1 MKLLTLACLLFCSSI
16 LCAQVTQF
24 PAVSAAYYSNIGEY
38 PDKEANAVVLLET
51 GKTHLDISD
60 QDNALRVFHNY
71 KARIKILSQE
81 GFDQANITIPL
92 YAFGKQFEYV
102 TAITGKTYNLENGRI
117 TETLLD
123 KKNII
128 TENQSEFLKLTKVTL
143 PNIQIGSI
151 IEIEYS
157 LVSPDIMNFRSWQF
171 QTDIPKIRSEYN
183 VRIPAITNYNVTLKG
198 GGKLEN
204 TKSKR
209 ENDCFVFN
217 GQRIACSNI
226 TYSMN
231 SIPAFQEEAFMLA
244 AKNYIAAINFELV
257 EIANPRGGV
266 DKFTKA
272 WKDVDQELMSERN
285 FGGQLKKV
293 DYFKELM
300 EPAILEISNPT
311 LRATAIYRWINKRIR
326 LSNVYGKFAQHGV
339 EQAFQRQSGNI
350 GDINLAFI
358 AALQAADLE
367 AYPVI
372 ISTRN
377 NGLPHDLHPILTDF
391 NYVIAAIKIN
401 DNIILADATD
411 PLLSFGQLPLHCING
426 RGRIIYSRKSSE
438 WIDLT
443 NPVVSYSEYR
453 FNGKLGTDG
462 KLTGSLFISS
472 TGLDALNKRKDITSY
487 PSTAEYV
494 ENMDEKLTHMRIQK
508 SNFHELDNP
517 EQSLTEEYEVE
528 IKLTDT
534 LQAGRIQLNPIFI
547 SRIVKN
553 PFNLDERNYAV
564 DLGAQNTDKHSIEIE
579 LPKGMTLINAPKNI
593 NMALPQ
599 NSARFYYSIV
609 VKDEYFRIHS
619 EIRLNKAIYS
629 SDEYFALKELFS
641 RIIQHMQID
650 YEFNYQPE

>member
-16 LCAQVTQF
+16 LCAQVSQF

-60 QDNALRVFHNY
+60 RDNALRVFHNY

-117 TETLLD
+117 TETILD

-171 QTDIPKIRSEYN
+171 QANIPKIRSEYN

-198 GGKLEN
+198 GFKLEN
-204 TKSKR
+204 PKSKR

-266 DKFTKA
+266 DKFTCA
-272 WKDVDQELMSERN
+272 WKGVYQQLMSERS
-285 FGGQLKKV
+285 FGRHLKKLN
-293 DYFKELM
+293 YFKELM
-300 EPAILEISNPT
+300 DPAILEISNPT

-326 LSNVYGKFAQHGV
+326 LNNVYGKFAQHGV
-339 EQAFQRQSGNI
+339 EQAFERQSGNV
-350 GDINLAFI
+350 GDINLSFI

-494 ENMDEKLTHMRIQK
+494 ENLDEKLTHMRIQK

-528 IKLTDT
+528 IQLTEP
-534 LQAGRIQLNPIFI
+534 LQAGRIRLNPIFI

-564 DLGAQNTDKHSIEIE
+564 DLGAQDTDKHSIEIE
-579 LPKGMTLINAPKNI
+579 LPKGMTLINAPKNL
-593 NMALPQ
+593 NMALPD
-599 NSARFYYSIV
+599 NSARFYYSSA
-609 VKDEYFRIHS
+609 VKDEYFRI
-619 EIRLNKAIYS
+619 N
-629 SDEYFALKELFS
+629 
-641 RIIQHMQID
+641 
-650 YEFNYQPE
+650 

>member
-16 LCAQVTQF
+16 LCAQVSQF

-60 QDNALRVFHNY
+60 RDNALRVFHNY

-117 TETLLD
+117 TETILD

-171 QTDIPKIRSEYN
+171 QANIPKIRSEYN

-198 GGKLEN
+198 GFKLEN
-204 TKSKR
+204 PKSKR

-300 EPAILEISNPT
+300 DPAILEISNPT

-326 LSNVYGKFAQHGV
+326 LNNVYGKFAQHGV
-339 EQAFQRQSGNI
+339 EQAFERQSGNV
-350 GDINLAFI
+350 GDINLSFI

-494 ENMDEKLTHMRIQK
+494 ENLDEKLTHMRIQK

-528 IKLTDT
+528 IQLTEP
-534 LQAGRIQLNPIFI
+534 LQAGRIRLNPIFI

-564 DLGAQNTDKHSIEIE
+564 DLGAQDTDKHSIEIE
-579 LPKGMTLINAPKNI
+579 LPKGMTLINAPKNL
-593 NMALPQ
+593 NMALPD
-599 NSARFYYSIV
+599 NSARFYYSSA

>member
-16 LCAQVTQF
+16 LCAQVSQF

-60 QDNALRVFHNY
+60 RDNALRVFHNY

-117 TETLLD
+117 TETILD

-171 QTDIPKIRSEYN
+171 QANIPKIRSEYN

-198 GGKLEN
+198 GFKLEN
-204 TKSKR
+204 PKSKR
-209 ENDCFVFN
+209 ENDCFIFN

-300 EPAILEISNPT
+300 DPAILEISNPT

-326 LSNVYGKFAQHGV
+326 LNNVYGKFAQHGV
-339 EQAFQRQSGNI
+339 EQAFERQSGNV
-350 GDINLAFI
+350 GDINLSFI

-494 ENMDEKLTHMRIQK
+494 ENLDEKLTHMRIQK

-528 IKLTDT
+528 IQLTEP
-534 LQAGRIQLNPIFI
+534 LQAGRIRLNPIFI

-564 DLGAQNTDKHSIEIE
+564 DLGAQDTDKHSIEIE
-579 LPKGMTLINAPKNI
+579 LPKGMTLINAPKNL
-593 NMALPQ
+593 NMALPD
-599 NSARFYYSIV
+599 NSARFYYSSA

>member
-16 LCAQVTQF
+16 LCAQVSQF

-60 QDNALRVFHNY
+60 RDNALRVFHNY

-117 TETLLD
+117 TETILD

-128 TENQSEFLKLTKVTL
+128 TENQSVFLKLTKLTL

-157 LVSPDIMNFRSWQF
+157 LVSPDLMNFRSWQF

-183 VRIPAITNYNVTLKG
+183 VRIPAITNYNITLKG
-198 GGKLEN
+198 GFKLEN

-209 ENDCFVFN
+209 ENDCFIFN

-300 EPAILEISNPT
+300 DPAILEISNPT

-326 LSNVYGKFAQHGV
+326 LNNVYGKFAQHGV
-339 EQAFQRQSGNI
+339 EQAFERQSGNV

-411 PLLSFGQLPLHCING
+411 RLLSFGQLPLHCING

-438 WIDLT
+438 WVDLT

-453 FNGKLGTDG
+453 FDGKLGTDG

-494 ENMDEKLTHMRIQK
+494 ENLDEKLTHMRIK
-508 SNFHELDNP
+508 NSNFHELDNP

-528 IKLTDT
+528 IKLTEP
-534 LQAGRIQLNPIFI
+534 LQAGRIRLNPIFI

-564 DLGAQNTDKHSIEIE
+564 DLGAQDTDKHSIEIE
-579 LPKGMTLINAPKNI
+579 LPKGMTLINAPKNL
-593 NMALPQ
+593 NMALPD
-599 NSARFYYSIV
+599 NSARFYYSSA